1 MNGGDSRDAWFDA
14 SDLVEFETDPAPL
27 PRFDLPDEEHAPF
40 DLVRVAQDEAQDTAP
55 WLPSWT
61 LVGFP
66 CLAIEA
72 RHGAT
77 GGRQ

>member
-1 MNGGDSRDAWFDA
+1 MRDAWFDA
-14 SDLVEFETDPAPL
+14 SDLVEFEPDAPL

-40 DLVRVAQDEAQDTAP
+40 DLVRVAQDETQDTAP

-61 LVGFP
+61 MVGFP